1 MDTAIIREIIKKREV
16 QLGDNQKVRSLKIL
30 EF

>member
-1 MDTAIIREIIKKREV
+1 MDTVIIREIIKKREV
-16 QLGDNQKVRSLKIL
+16 QLGDIQKVRSLKIL

>member
-16 QLGDNQKVRSLKIL
+16 QLGDIQKVRSLKIPK
-30 EF
+30 F

>member
-1 MDTAIIREIIKKREV
+1 MDTVIIREIIKKQEV
-16 QLGDNQKVRSLKIL
+16 QLGDIQKVRSLKIL

>member
-16 QLGDNQKVRSLKIL
+16 QLGDIQKVRSLKIL